1 MRYSIDTTRHFDK
14 ALKKCIKRG
23 LRMEKFKEVVDI
35 LSATGSLPREYRP
48 HKLSGEY
55 AGIWECHIES
65 DWLLLW
71 EQNDTSLTLLFI
83 DTGRHSDI
91 F

>member
-1 MRYSIDTTRHFDK
+1 
-14 ALKKCIKRG
+14 
-23 LRMEKFKEVVDI
+23 MEKFKEAVDI

>member
-1 MRYSIDTTRHFDK
+1 
-14 ALKKCIKRG
+14 
-23 LRMEKFKEVVDI
+23 MEKFKEVVDI

-55 AGIWECHIES
+55 AGVWECHIES

-83 DTGRHSDI
+83 ATGRHSDI

>member
-1 MRYSIDTTRHFDK
+1 
-14 ALKKCIKRG
+14 
-23 LRMEKFKEVVDI
+23 MEKFKEVVDI

-55 AGIWECHIES
+55 AGVWECHIES